1 MHILPLILEDS
12 YDQLWLSWSFHNGS
26 EGLDPSVRG
35 ADAQETGM
43 AAHSSI
49 LAQKIPWT
57 GGPGGA
63 TVHGVAESD
72 TTEHAGTNE
81 HLR

>member
-1 MHILPLILEDS
+1 MVKLGLP
-12 YDQLWLSWSFHNGS
+12 QWLRRARYPGA
-26 EGLDPSVRG
+26 GGDP
-35 ADAQETGM
+35 QETGM

-63 TVHGVAESD
+63 TVHGVAESGP
-72 TTEHAGTNE
+72 TEHAGTNV
-81 HLR
+81 HLK